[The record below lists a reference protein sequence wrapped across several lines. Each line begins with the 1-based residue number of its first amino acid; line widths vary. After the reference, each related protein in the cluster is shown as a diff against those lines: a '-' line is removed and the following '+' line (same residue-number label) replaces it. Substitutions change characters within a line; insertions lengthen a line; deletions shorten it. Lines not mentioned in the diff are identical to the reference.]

1 MITENFLDE
10 DVAYLLGLIVMRGQ
24 LYDRGSERGITIEF
38 PFKSLRVEGYD
49 QALYLQ
55 LSVNRIRDRVQELV
69 ESFVR
74 VEEANNAFVFSV
86 RFLQNPVTWRNL
98 RYLLGNRRSYK
109 EFQIPAS
116 VMNASREIQAE
127 FIRGVADVGGFI
139 RDSNR
144 YIDGRRR
151 VYLEVHNRNWV
162 LPIQVCAL
170 LQQKLDVPV
179 QLIQWGHPN
188 MREPGGGSH
197 WAREHQVKIFAEAF
211 EPVGFTIEYKNKT
224 LQKFA
229 RRDRKLRRGLASC
242 NPNEDIRRVK
252 EKKHHPDEKS
262 QALPARLRK
271 GHFDAYW
278 QICVALG
285 CKQCVPVEGAEP
297 LENDI
302 DEETEVEIETAVK

>member
-38 PFKSLRVEGYD
+38 PFKSLRVEGFD
-49 QALYLQ
+49 QELHLQ
-55 LSVNRIRDRVQELV
+55 LSVNRIRDRIQELV
-69 ESFVR
+69 ESLVQ
-74 VEEANNAFVFSV
+74 VEEASGAFIFSV

-98 RYLLGNRRSYK
+98 RYHLGSRRSYK
-109 EFQIPAS
+109 DFQIPAG
-116 VMNASREIQAE
+116 VMNAPQEIQIE
-127 FIRGVADVGGFI
+127 FMRGVADVGGFI

-151 VYLEVHNRNWV
+151 VYLEVHNRNWI
-162 LPIQVCAL
+162 LSIQLCAL

-188 MREPGGGSH
+188 MREPRGGSH
-197 WAREHQVKIFAEAF
+197 WAREHQVKIFTEAF

-229 RRDRKLRRGLASC
+229 RQDRRLRGGLVPC

-252 EKKHHPDEKS
+252 AKKRHPDEKS
-262 QALPARLRK
+262 TALPVRLRNH
-271 GHFDAYW
+271 HFDAYW
-278 QICVALG
+278 QICLELG
-285 CKQCVPVEGAEP
+285 CKQCVSVEVAAPFEH
-297 LENDI
+297 DI
-302 DEETEVEIETAVK
+302 DEATEIEIETVAH